1 MIGKIDSEIAAG
13 KQYEVDGVTDEFV
26 TNLTPLTMLFTKNG
40 LSDKVSIK
48 IDGAD
53 RSDNF
58 ELK

>member
-26 TNLTPLTMLFTKNG
+26 TNLNPLAMLFTKNG
-40 LSDKVSIK
+40 LSAKVSIK